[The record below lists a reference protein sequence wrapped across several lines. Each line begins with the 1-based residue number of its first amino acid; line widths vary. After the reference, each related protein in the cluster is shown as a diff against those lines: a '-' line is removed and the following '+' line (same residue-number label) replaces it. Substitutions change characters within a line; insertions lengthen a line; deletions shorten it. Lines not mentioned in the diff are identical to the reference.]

1 MQCLSCARATLGGA
15 GLCPKAIYLETEA
28 EAVKLVDDIFWQA
41 AASHAM
47 PPGNVIWME
56 DEERALL
63 AAWRALIQSDK
74 MKGS

>member
-1 MQCLSCARATLGGA
+1 M
-15 GLCPKAIYLETEA
+15 
-28 EAVKLVDDIFWQA
+28 KLVDDIFWQA